1 LRKTGAGIGD
11 LSTEYRDLS
20 GKVLPG
26 AAAFNVHPPEA
37 VPADPVWMWGLLS
50 TRGDTAIWNRHART

>member
-1 LRKTGAGIGD
+1 MAD

-37 VPADPVWMWGLLS
+37 EPGDPVWMWGLLS

>member
-1 LRKTGAGIGD
+1 MAD

-26 AAAFNVHPPEA
+26 AAAFNVHA
-37 VPADPVWMWGLLS
+37 
-50 TRGDTAIWNRHART
+50 